1 MVQAMLATI
10 NIIIIII
17 IIMYSFSSFCVMVGT
32 VLQYH

>member
-32 VLQYH
+32 VLYH